1 MPSLVVTA
9 HTTAVEVAAE
19 RLDAVHRPTS
29 LTINNG
35 VVADRTIRIQDIFTA
50 AVSNGV
56 AVPGAQAIERL
67 RVTVLNGD
75 VLTLSEQDLKGIKCL
90 GALRIIADA
99 IDGTCYITTG
109 YETE

>member
-1 MPSLVVTA
+1 MPSLIVTA

-35 VVADRTIRIQDIFTA
+35 IVADRIIRIQDVFTP
-50 AVSNGV
+50 AVTNGV
-56 AVPGAQAIERL
+56 ASPSEQTVERL

-90 GALRIIADA
+90 GALKVIGDA
-99 IDGTCYITTG
+99 IDATCFITTG